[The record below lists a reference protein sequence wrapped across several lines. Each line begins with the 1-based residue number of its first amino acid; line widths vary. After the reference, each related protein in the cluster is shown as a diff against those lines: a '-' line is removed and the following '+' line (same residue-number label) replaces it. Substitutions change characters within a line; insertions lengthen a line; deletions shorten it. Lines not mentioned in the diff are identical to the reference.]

1 MAVNLVSGGSDHG
14 RSRYGRGSRRPINEI
29 NMTPFIDVVLVL
41 LIVFMISA
49 PMMTVGVAV
58 DLPKAGA
65 AALQDK
71 KQPLEIS
78 ITPRQLMLQ
87 DKAISLRDLPAR
99 LKAIA
104 VENKDTAIH
113 IRADKTLSY
122 DQVMQVIGMVRQ
134 SGLTKLALITSPQ
147 SDAPAP

>member
-1 MAVNLVSGGSDHG
+1 MNLVSGASDHG
-14 RSRYGRGSRRPINEI
+14 GRRYGRGSRRAINEI

-71 KQPLEIS
+71 KQPLELS
-78 ITPRQLMLQ
+78 ITAKQVMLQ
-87 DKAISLRDLPAR
+87 DKAVSLKDLPAR
-99 LKAIA
+99 LQAIA
-104 VENKDTAIH
+104 AENKDAAIH
-113 IRADKTLSY
+113 IRADKTLPY
-122 DQVMQVIGMVRQ
+122 EQVMQVIGMVRQ
-134 SGLTKLALITSPQ
+134 AGLTKLALITSPQ
-147 SDAPAP
+147 SEMVKD